1 MKKTIGAKQLWKCN
15 MCLKL
20 LDETYQI
27 DHKICVKDGGTNEEN
42 NLQALCPNCH
52 AKKTSNDMKKP
63 KVVTPKPKVVLPE
76 KWAFQ
81 SGSIPTS
88 SMFGDN
94 APMPKAIF
102 KNFIINKFPDLAI
115 SKFNGQTKFD
125 KFTINELKL
134 IAATIEGEAINTTK
148 KDLILYIKKHI
159 ESIEGLMNMMF
170 K

>member
-94 APMPKAIF
+94 APLPKAIF